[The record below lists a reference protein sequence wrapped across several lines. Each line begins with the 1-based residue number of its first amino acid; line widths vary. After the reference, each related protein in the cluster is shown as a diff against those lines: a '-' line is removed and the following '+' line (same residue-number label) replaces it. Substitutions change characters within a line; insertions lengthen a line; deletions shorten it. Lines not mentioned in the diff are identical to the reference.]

1 VAKAVGSAIMEN
13 LEAQRR
19 KLVRDALGCEMIAN
33 FATDEK
39 KWEVFQDLA
48 KQLRQ
53 ASDDLRVTIAASEG
67 GTPRENC

>member
-1 VAKAVGSAIMEN
+1 MEN
-13 LEAQRR
+13 LEARRR
-19 KLVRDALGCEMIAN
+19 KLVRDALDCEMIAN

-39 KWEVFQDLA
+39 KRELFQDLA

-53 ASDDLRVTIAASEG
+53 AADDLSATIGASEG